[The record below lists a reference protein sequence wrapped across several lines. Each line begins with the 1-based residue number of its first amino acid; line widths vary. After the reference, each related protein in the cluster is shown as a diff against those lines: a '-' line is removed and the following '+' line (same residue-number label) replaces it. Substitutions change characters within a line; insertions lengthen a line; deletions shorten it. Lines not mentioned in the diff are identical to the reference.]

1 MIDCVGAGSITHLC
15 ATSSFRLLR
24 NLSRQKFALASRG
37 ILDVFF
43 EVSRIKAF
51 PPVVGGTSLGRSLP
65 RACPVASSWL
75 AECAKLSQGQ
85 DVGFPCRIMRR
96 GFAGW
101 LLEDFSVVKV
111 SAMYTCTVHL
121 AHSITRSGPR
131 CGCAVCALFCFCGV
145 LGPHQSLTP
154 RLVVFSSP
162 WFASVGSK
170 MFYTTSLASML
181 G

>member
-85 DVGFPCRIMRR
+85 DVGFPCRIMRW
-96 GFAGW
+96 GFAPCTHVQYTS
-101 LLEDFSVVKV
+101 LLAFRAMVPGAGARFVLSFV
-111 SAMYTCTVHL
+111 SAE
-121 AHSITRSGPR
+121 
-131 CGCAVCALFCFCGV
+131 
-145 LGPHQSLTP
+145 
-154 RLVVFSSP
+154 
-162 WFASVGSK
+162 
-170 MFYTTSLASML
+170 SLALTSH
-181 G
+181 

>member
-96 GFAGW
+96 GFAGMAFGR
-101 LLEDFSVVKV
+101 LSRRKGFRHVQYTSLIALRAVVPGAGARFVLSFV
-111 SAMYTCTVHL
+111 SAE
-121 AHSITRSGPR
+121 SS
-131 CGCAVCALFCFCGV
+131 AL
-145 LGPHQSLTP
+145 
-154 RLVVFSSP
+154 
-162 WFASVGSK
+162 
-170 MFYTTSLASML
+170 TSH
-181 G
+181 